1 MARHSSEFRRSAHSL
16 EQGHLDVDERYWRD
30 AILQKS
36 YYRPEIGYDRY
47 RWALRYG
54 QMARRHHKDGVGI
67 NDVLAELA
75 DGWSKFGGPSGLT
88 WEQARDAVIDSWN
101 RAETLEADAIAN
113 QAGFESP
120 PTFTEHGTHVPRNVD
135 EPNT

>member
-1 MARHSSEFRRSAHSL
+1 MRKASNSIDAASA
-16 EQGHLDVDERYWRD
+16 DIDEKYWRE

-36 YYRPEIGYDRY
+36 YYRGDIGFDRY

-54 QMARRHHKDGVGI
+54 QMARKQHGNKTVLK
-67 NDVLAELA
+67 DVLTDLA

-88 WEQARDAVIDSWN
+88 WEEACDAVRDAWDHTDV
-101 RAETLEADAIAN
+101 LVADAIAN
-113 QAGFESP
+113 QAGFKSP
-120 PTFTEHGTHVPRNVD
+120 PTFAEHGSLVPRNVD